1 MARKVEFGEKL
12 EDGKG
17 VIRIGNE
24 LFEVSPETAEAYEE
38 LLSSK
43 PQVRFTLG
51 QSIFLAALG
60 LAILGPLAIWL
71 YRLVL
76 GL

>member
-1 MARKVEFGEKL
+1 MVRKVEFGEKL
-12 EDGKG
+12 EDGKR

-71 YRLVL
+71 YRLAL

>member
-12 EDGKG
+12 EDGKR
-17 VIRIGNE
+17 VIRLGNE

-60 LAILGPLAIWL
+60 ITLLGPLAIWL